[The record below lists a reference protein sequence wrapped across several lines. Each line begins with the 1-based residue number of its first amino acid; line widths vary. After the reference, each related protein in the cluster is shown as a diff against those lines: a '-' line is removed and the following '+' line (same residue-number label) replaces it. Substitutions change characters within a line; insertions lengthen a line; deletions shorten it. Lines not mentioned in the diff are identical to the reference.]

1 MLPGEPHVPRARRR
15 VRLRL
20 EAIRR
25 LANAATDGRF
35 AADLEGDFEVGPARH
50 RRNALWQY

>member
-1 MLPGEPHVPRARRR
+1 M
-15 VRLRL
+15 RLRL